1 MDWENQ
7 YSGEQANVAAL
18 QLLAEIKKMKEVDK
32 EEELT
37 EMVENLNLDDF
48 KPKFIKAK
56 DRKEINGLKSDF
68 QKKMRIGKKD
78 DQIDY

>member
-1 MDWENQ
+1 
-7 YSGEQANVAAL
+7 
-18 QLLAEIKKMKEVDK
+18 MKEVDK